1 WTGEEDAAPWD
12 TPPDVGFDS
21 HPVARAIVPPEGRV
35 RGGGALVL
43 DPAENNSYKAMNRAW
58 TEGAQVSFAPGT
70 AGAGGVA
77 GASGSWVITGL
88 SSGARD
94 ALVRDLRLQA
104 SGGSPSATTVP
115 RPRVGVYRPWNAS
128 MDEGWTRW
136 VLERYGFA
144 FTSLYNPDVLAG
156 DLGDRYD
163 VIVIADMRARSIL
176 EGFGVGTVPPRYA
189 GGLGAEGV
197 RELDA
202 FVRAGGTLV
211 TINGSSGFAVEQL
224 HLPVRDVTQ
233 GLERDEFSLS
243 GSILEMEVDPSHPV
257 MSGLLPRAK
266 IMVGSSPVF
275 TTEEGFEGRVL
286 AKYPK
291 EGSPLL
297 SGYLLGEEH
306 LKGYAAA
313 LEVKHG
319 EGRVILLGLR
329 PQWRGQPFGSF
340 KILFNAALY
349 SQRVASMTPG
359 NPGFWTAP
367 EEGEEDPGSEPG
379 QGRGPGRGGM

>member
-1 WTGEEDAAPWD
+1 MD
-12 TPPDVGFDS
+12 GF
-21 HPVARAIVPPEGRV
+21 
-35 RGGGALVL
+35 
-43 DPAENNSYKAMNRAW
+43 K
-58 TEGAQVSFAPGT
+58 
-70 AGAGGVA
+70 
-77 GASGSWVITGL
+77 
-88 SSGARD
+88 
-94 ALVRDLRLQA
+94 
-104 SGGSPSATTVP
+104 
-115 RPRVGVYRPWNAS
+115 
-128 MDEGWTRW
+128 
-136 VLERYGFA
+136 
-144 FTSLYNPDVLAG
+144 FTSLYNADVLAG

-163 VIVIADMRARSIL
+163 VILIADMRARSIL

-202 FVRAGGTLV
+202 FVRGGGTLV

-233 GLERDEFSLS
+233 GLERDQFSLS
-243 GSILEMEVDPSHPV
+243 GSILELEVDPSHPV
-257 MSGLLPRAK
+257 MSGVLPRAK

-319 EGRVILLGLR
+319 DGRVILLGLR

-349 SQRVASMTPG
+349 TQRVAGQTPD

-367 EEGEEDPGSEPG
+367 QEEEGDPGSEAG